1 MNKLRSVTHVSEEQ
15 SLSVSHP
22 LFLCFSLSLSR
33 SRLLLQSTNSML
45 GCDSTIVSLMYRGGK
60 MADHLP
66 SGLLEACVVVGASGD
81 KLKDVYQVIPI
92 SKCIF

>member
-1 MNKLRSVTHVSEEQ
+1 
-15 SLSVSHP
+15 
-22 LFLCFSLSLSR
+22 
-33 SRLLLQSTNSML
+33 
-45 GCDSTIVSLMYRGGK
+45 